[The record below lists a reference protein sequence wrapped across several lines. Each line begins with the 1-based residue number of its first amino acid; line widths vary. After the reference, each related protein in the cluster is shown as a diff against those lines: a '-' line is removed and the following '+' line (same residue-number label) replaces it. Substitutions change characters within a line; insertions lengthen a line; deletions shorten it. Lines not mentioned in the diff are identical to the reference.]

1 VIACP
6 PGSGILERLLPDDAT
21 AIELSIVMPCLNEA
35 RTLPAC
41 IEKAFRA
48 FREQN
53 LSAEVV
59 IADNGSTDGSVEIAT
74 RLGAR
79 VVNVAARGYGAA
91 LHAGIEAARGTFVIM
106 GDADDSYDFSAIA
119 PFVERLRAGAELVMG
134 CRFPSGG
141 GTIMPGA
148 MPWKHRVFGNP
159 VLTGMGRLLFHAPIS
174 DFYCGLRGFRRDW
187 VVGLDLRTTGME
199 FALEMVT
206 KATVMNARIEE
217 VPITLYKDGRD
228 RPPHLRSWR
237 DGWRSVRFFLL
248 YSPRWLFL
256 VPGILL
262 FAAGGAACAALL
274 PGPVHVGS
282 MGFDTTTM
290 LVAAMVLILGYQLI
304 IYAVFTRLFA
314 ITEKLLR
321 PDKLTAIFFTRITLE
336 GGIAAGS
343 FLLIGGLALLIYA
356 VHLWQLHG
364 FGAFNYSES
373 QRLVIP
379 AVTAIILGVQT
390 IFASF
395 FLSILGLARR

>member
-1 VIACP
+1 M
-6 PGSGILERLLPDDAT
+6 GS
-21 AIELSIVMPCLNEA
+21 
-35 RTLPAC
+35 
-41 IEKAFRA
+41 
-48 FREQN
+48 
-53 LSAEVV
+53 
-59 IADNGSTDGSVEIAT
+59 
-74 RLGAR
+74 
-79 VVNVAARGYGAA
+79 
-91 LHAGIEAARGTFVIM
+91 
-106 GDADDSYDFSAIA
+106 
-119 PFVERLRAGAELVMG
+119 
-134 CRFPSGG
+134 RFPSGG

-148 MPWKHRVFGNP
+148 MPWKHRWFGNP
-159 VLTGMGRLLFHAPIS
+159 MLTGMGRLLFHSPIS

-187 VVGLDLRTTGME
+187 AVALDLRTTGME

-217 VPITLYKDGRD
+217 VPITLHKDGRD

-262 FAAGGAACAALL
+262 FLAGGIACAALL
-274 PGPVHVGS
+274 PAPVHFGS

-290 LVAAMVLILGYQLI
+290 LVAAMVLLLGYQLI

-321 PDKLTAIFFTRITLE
+321 PDKLTTKFFSVVSLE

-343 FLLIGGLALLIYA
+343 VLLIGGLALLIYA
-356 VHLWQLHG
+356 VHLWQLRA
-364 FGAFNYSES
+364 FGAFDYSQS
-373 QRLVIP
+373 QRIVIP

>member
-1 VIACP
+1 MLSSD
-6 PGSGILERLLPDDAT
+6 GTDSF
-21 AIELSIVMPCLNEA
+21 ELSIVMPCLNEA

-41 IEKAFRA
+41 IGKAFQGI
-48 FREQN
+48 RELG
-53 LSAEVV
+53 LSAEVIV
-59 IADNGSTDGSVEIAT
+59 ADNGSSDGSPDIA
-74 RLGAR
+74 RQLGAR
-79 VVNVAARGYGAA
+79 VVHVAQRGYGAA
-91 LHAGIEAARGTFVIM
+91 LHDGINAARGRFVIM
-106 GDADDSYDFSAIA
+106 GDADDSYDFSAIG
-119 PFVERLRAGAELVMG
+119 PFMERLRAGADLVMG
-134 CRFPSGG
+134 SRLASGG

-148 MPWKHRVFGNP
+148 MPWKHRWIGNP
-159 VLTGMGRLLFHAPIS
+159 LLTRMGRLFFHAPIS

-187 VVGLDLRTTGME
+187 AVELDLRTTGME

-206 KATVMNARIEE
+206 KAAVMNARIEE

-228 RPPHLRSWR
+228 RKPHLRSWR

-256 VPGILL
+256 VPGIFL
-262 FAAGGAACAALL
+262 FLSGGAACAALL
-274 PGPVHVGS
+274 PGPLHIGS

-290 LVAAMVLILGYQLI
+290 LVAAMVLILGFQLI

-321 PDKLTAIFFTRITLE
+321 SDWLTDRLFSVITLE

-343 FLLIGGLALLIYA
+343 ILLIGGLALLGYA
-356 VHLWQLHG
+356 VHLWQLRS
-364 FGAFNYSES
+364 FGAFDYSES

-379 AVTAIILGVQT
+379 AVTTIILGVQT